1 MRSLRILQNE
11 SVESACRGDLMIYL
25 YENHLGGWYTL
36 DRYEEP
42 DYCATCRE
50 SDEYVGAFRSMEDVA
65 LKLLKE
71 NASDEEIQQVTGLK
85 VIIKFENPTISKMET
100 TQKSTSRAFL

>member
-1 MRSLRILQNE
+1 
-11 SVESACRGDLMIYL
+11 MIHL

-42 DYCATCRE
+42 DYCETCRE
-50 SDEYVGAFRSMEDVA
+50 CDEYVGSFRSMEDVA

-71 NASDEEIQQVTGLK
+71 NTSDEEIQQVTGLK
-85 VIIKFENPTISKMET
+85 VIIKFEKVRKE
-100 TQKSTSRAFL
+100 

>member
-1 MRSLRILQNE
+1 
-11 SVESACRGDLMIYL
+11 MIYL

-42 DYCATCRE
+42 DYCETCGE
-50 SDEYVGAFRSMEDVA
+50 YDEYIGSFRSMEDVA

-71 NASDEEIQQVTGLK
+71 GASDKEIRRTIGLR
-85 VIIKFENPTISKMET
+85 VIIKFKKVRKE
-100 TQKSTSRAFL
+100 

>member
-1 MRSLRILQNE
+1 
-11 SVESACRGDLMIYL
+11 MIYL

-42 DYCATCRE
+42 DYCETCRE
-50 SDEYVGAFRSMEDVA
+50 CDEYIGSFRSMEDVA

-71 NASDEEIQQVTGLK
+71 DASDKEIWLVTGLK
-85 VIIKFENPTISKMET
+85 VIIKFEKPTVSILET
-100 TQKSTSRAFL
+100 TQKPTSRAFL

>member
-1 MRSLRILQNE
+1 MLH
-11 SVESACRGDLMIYL
+11 L

-42 DYCATCRE
+42 DYCETCGE
-50 SDEYVGAFRSMEDVA
+50 FDVYVGAFQSTEDVA

-71 NASDEEIQQVTGLK
+71 DASDEEIQRVTGLK
-85 VIIKFENPTISKMET
+85 VIIKFEKVRKE
-100 TQKSTSRAFL
+100 

>member
-1 MRSLRILQNE
+1 
-11 SVESACRGDLMIYL
+11 MIHL

-42 DYCATCRE
+42 DYCETCIE
-50 SDEYVGAFRSMEDVA
+50 FDKCIGAFQSTEDVA

-71 NASDEEIQQVTGLK
+71 DASDEEIQRVTGLK
-85 VIIKFENPTISKMET
+85 VIIKFEKPTVSKMET

>member
-1 MRSLRILQNE
+1 
-11 SVESACRGDLMIYL
+11 MIHL

-36 DRYEEP
+36 GRYEEP
-42 DYCATCRE
+42 DYCETCRE
-50 SDEYVGAFRSMEDVA
+50 SDEYVGAFQSMEDVA

-71 NASDEEIQQVTGLK
+71 DASDEEIQRVTGFK
-85 VIIKFENPTISKMET
+85 VIIKFEKPTVSKMET

>member
-1 MRSLRILQNE
+1 
-11 SVESACRGDLMIYL
+11 MIYL

-42 DYCATCRE
+42 DYCETCGE
-50 SDEYVGAFRSMEDVA
+50 YDEYIGSFRSMEDVA

-71 NASDEEIQQVTGLK
+71 GASDKEIRRTTGLK
-85 VIIKFENPTISKMET
+85 MIVKFEKVGE
-100 TQKSTSRAFL
+100 K

>member
-1 MRSLRILQNE
+1 
-11 SVESACRGDLMIYL
+11 MIYL

-42 DYCATCRE
+42 DYCETCRE
-50 SDEYVGAFRSMEDVA
+50 HDEYIGSFRSMEDVA

-71 NASDEEIQQVTGLK
+71 DASDEEIQRVTGLK
-85 VIIKFENPTISKMET
+85 VIVKFEKVRKE
-100 TQKSTSRAFL
+100 

>member
-1 MRSLRILQNE
+1 
-11 SVESACRGDLMIYL
+11 MIYL

-42 DYCATCRE
+42 DYCETCRE
-50 SDEYVGAFRSMEDVA
+50 CDEYIGSLRIMEDVA

-71 NASDEEIQQVTGLK
+71 GASDEEIQLVTGLK
-85 VIIKFENPTISKMET
+85 VIIKFEKPTVSILET
-100 TQKSTSRAFL
+100 TQKPTSRAFL